1 MAGIVYLKTNR
12 FEVKL
17 EGITFKAKEFESLF
31 TADILFPEGKTW
43 VQPPVVGI
51 DVMRHPRYPKIIL
64 VLLCFGVGCL
74 ILRFHSGEQ
83 LPDPFLKFLTDKRI
97 RFVGFGIPEKEDMF
111 PFEELGLTKYKVD
124 IGYLAAKFF
133 NHTKYKSYELGDLA
147 HKILGIKKMIGL
159 TDASSFERHEQLK
172 CAICQ
177 LFISSV
183 IAMTLF
189 TTKDRKKLS
198 EAPKK
203 SSFLK
208 NLSLPSE
215 GWFKLPKAKKG
226 DKFQSMQTTDVDNLV
241 LITNDEDFLDTNRV
255 HDAPKH
261 DEVAVAYDLIHAK
274 VTDDT
279 FCDDFD
285 SVWGS
290 IERAN
295 GDHHVQVK
303 CSEVNLEDLSPRVRG
318 GEVDYGDDFVRA
330 KVTEDILG
338 NGSTYD
344 KSKEASTNDDAKK
357 ELTIAQEVTPTDD
370 SKKEAVCQMKK
381 RLKGILK
388 CPFSN
393 LDSWNAASSNP
404 DSPVSIMDKE
414 EKVLEVHLEELIR
427 RGSTLNLIN
436 SIYY

>member
-17 EGITFKAKEFESLF
+17 EGLTFKAKEFESLF
-31 TADILFPEGKTW
+31 TADILFPQGKTW
-43 VQPPVVGI
+43 AQPPVVGI
-51 DVMRHPRYPKIIL
+51 DVMRHPRDPKIIL

-124 IGYLAAKFF
+124 IGYLATKFF
-133 NHTKYKSYELGDLA
+133 NDTKYKRYELGDLA
-147 HKILGIKKMIGL
+147 RKVLGIKKMIGL
-159 TDASSFERHEQLK
+159 TEASSFERHEQLK

-183 IAMTLF
+183 IAMKFF
-189 TTKDRKKLS
+189 TTTVKKKLA

-203 SSFLK
+203 SSFLR
-208 NLSLPSE
+208 NLSMPLE

-226 DKFQSMQTTDVDNLV
+226 DKFQSDADNLV
-241 LITNDEDFLDTNRV
+241 LATNEEDFLDTNIV
-255 HDAPKH
+255 HAAPKH
-261 DEVAVAYDLIHAK
+261 EEAAVGYDLIHAK
-274 VTDDT
+274 VKEYT

-285 SVWGS
+285 SVWDS

-295 GDHHVQVK
+295 GDDHVQVK
-303 CSEVNLEDLSPRVRG
+303 CSEINLDLSPCVRG
-318 GEVDYGDDFVRA
+318 GEVDYGDDFVQA
-330 KVTEDILG
+330 KVILG
-338 NGSTYD
+338 DDSTYD
-344 KSKEASTNDDAKK
+344 KSKEASANDDAKK
-357 ELTIAQEVTPTDD
+357 ELAISQEVTQNDD

-388 CPFSN
+388 CPSSN
-393 LDSWNAASSNP
+393 LDSWNSASSSP
-404 DSPVSIMDKE
+404 ASPVSMDKD
-414 EKVLEVHLEELIR
+414 EKSV
-427 RGSTLNLIN
+427 RGSLRRAN
-436 SIYY
+436 SKGFNVKFK